1 MTLSTLKIHMVL
13 AFLLVSTTV
22 WSVEPSTVEL
32 AAAQT
37 AIVQAERLSPK
48 GTAAQRLVTAKTLF
62 AEAQTLS
69 GKRKYREA
77 VSLAYRAQVSAE
89 LAKAQAA
96 LANARLEV
104 DEKSARNADLRRQL
118 LVNTEQR

>member
-13 AFLLVSTTV
+13 AFLLTST
-22 WSVEPSTVEL
+22 SVLSAEPPTAEL
-32 AAAQT
+32 SAAQT
-37 AIVQAERLSPK
+37 AIVQVERLSPK
-48 GTAAQRLVTAKTLF
+48 GTAAQSLVAAKQQF
-62 AEAQTLS
+62 ADAQALN

-77 VSLAYRAQVSAE
+77 GSLAYRAQITAE
-89 LAKAQAA
+89 LAKAQAQ

-118 LVNTEQR
+118 LVNTER